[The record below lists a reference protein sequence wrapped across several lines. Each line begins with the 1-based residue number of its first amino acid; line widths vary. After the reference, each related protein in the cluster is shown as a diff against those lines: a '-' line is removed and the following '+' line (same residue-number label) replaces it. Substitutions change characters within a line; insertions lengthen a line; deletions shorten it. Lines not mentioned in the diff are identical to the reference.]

1 MVSAGAEPMVRPYIE
16 GQAPQLD
23 GLVAG
28 LVGAAQYEQQAG
40 LPGLASR
47 HWGALGGGLWAAV
60 LLIAGG
66 NAVYATVAVLRRRR
80 KR

>member
-1 MVSAGAEPMVRPYIE
+1 LS
-16 GQAPQLD
+16 

-28 LVGAAQYEQQAG
+28 LVGIAQYEQHAS

-47 HWGALGGGLWAAV
+47 HWSALGGGLWAAV

-66 NAVYATVAVLRRRR
+66 NAVYATVSVLRRRR
-80 KR
+80 R